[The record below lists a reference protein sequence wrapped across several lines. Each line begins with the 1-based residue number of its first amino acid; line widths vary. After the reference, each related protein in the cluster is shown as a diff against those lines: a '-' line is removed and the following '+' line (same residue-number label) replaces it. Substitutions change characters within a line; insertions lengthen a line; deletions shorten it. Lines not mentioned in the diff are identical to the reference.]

1 VWSTCVGL
9 IDTGTRKLRLVELS
23 RRGRFIAV
31 SSRALAIALSLA
43 WIAVAPPA
51 QISLK
56 AAMLLLAGYS
66 LYALLSLL
74 RDQLAPPVRGGR
86 VVADVIDAGWLAGIS
101 ATTGGTASPLWLLF
115 YPHVVAVAVRTRWVY
130 SLAIA
135 TLDALLLYAVGRTG
149 PPEPLASVQP
159 LALVWCAFVGGSIS
173 SHLLEM
179 RTALGRANRELKDSN
194 AQLRETLSANEGI
207 RSEQEKA
214 LTRLRESEEGYRRL
228 LERIQDGVLIVQ
240 EGGRVAYSNL
250 VFASMIGEIPS
261 ALVGTDLRDLV
272 PSEDRGELS
281 DRYHTW
287 QSTQAFTGAFETRI
301 LTRRGGRLLV
311 SVRAGAAEFE
321 GRPCII
327 TTVRD
332 ITRERQIEEE
342 LRDHAERLAAIDEI
356 ANAVNQSLSVDDTF
370 RLAAHEARRLL
381 RFDRLTAALL
391 DETGQAVEVIAV
403 GPARGGRSR
412 LPRADVEWAFKRP
425 TLWSEGEG
433 DPPAELVRRLLG
445 HPGVLCA
452 AALPLHSRGRLIGV
466 LSFGRDRP
474 DPFTSWDLTVVEP
487 VVRHI
492 AIALDNARL
501 FEAVKHRGS
510 ELESLLEL
518 SRGISGRL
526 DLGELLPMVTRSVNR
541 LMGTQHCML
550 LLREGDE
557 LRLGAQEGL
566 EPETVAAIGTV
577 RIGESLSGWAIAEG
591 RPLAVYEM
599 KDDPRLRFREV
610 VERYGYR
617 SFFCVPL
624 RRGEETMG
632 TLEVITKVPR
642 RFTPAEQDLMTLLG
656 DQAAVAI
663 ENARLYEEARGNL
676 AQVQA
681 ANRQLEQLDLLRQQ
695 YLRNVS
701 HEFRTP
707 LTVIKGYTE
716 HLSQSGPPDEA
727 AFREILRILGESS
740 DRLMDLV
747 DTLLEVSRVE
757 QSSARESLRIRPL
770 DLRELVMGSIADL
783 QAAAGRKQVILS
795 VDLPGPLALEGDLG
809 LLQQV
814 VRKLVDNAVKYNR
827 AGGRVEIRGR
837 VEEKDILLEV
847 EDLGIGIAPEHL
859 PRIFEKFYTV
869 DGGLDRRAGGA
880 GVGLYLVREILRL
893 HGGRVDVESRPG
905 QGSLFSVRLPRE
917 SPTRRTAIA

>member
-1 VWSTCVGL
+1 
-9 IDTGTRKLRLVELS
+9 
-23 RRGRFIAV
+23 
-31 SSRALAIALSLA
+31 
-43 WIAVAPPA
+43 
-51 QISLK
+51 
-56 AAMLLLAGYS
+56 
-66 LYALLSLL
+66 
-74 RDQLAPPVRGGR
+74 
-86 VVADVIDAGWLAGIS
+86 
-101 ATTGGTASPLWLLF
+101 
-115 YPHVVAVAVRTRWVY
+115 
-130 SLAIA
+130 
-135 TLDALLLYAVGRTG
+135 
-149 PPEPLASVQP
+149 VQP

-173 SHLLEM
+173 SYLLEM
-179 RTALGRANRELKDSN
+179 RLALSRSNRELEDTN
-194 AQLRETLSANEGI
+194 VQLRETLAANEGI
-207 RSEQEKA
+207 RAQQDTA

-228 LERIQDGVLIVQ
+228 LERIQDGVLVVQ
-240 EGGRVAYSNL
+240 KGGRVAYSNL
-250 VFASMIGEIPS
+250 VFASMIGEIPA

-272 PSEDRGELS
+272 PPEDRPDLS
-281 DRYHTW
+281 ERYHTW
-287 QSTQAFTGAFETRI
+287 QSTHAFTGAFETRI

-356 ANAVNQSLSVDDTF
+356 ANSVNQSLSIDDTF

-381 RFDRLTAALL
+381 RFERLTAALL
-391 DETGQAVEVIAV
+391 DETGQEVEVIAI
-403 GPARGGRSR
+403 GPVRGGRTR
-412 LPRADVEWAFKRP
+412 LPRADVEWSFKRP
-425 TLWSEGEG
+425 TLWSDGSEGEPTA
-433 DPPAELVRRLLG
+433 DLVRRLLG
-445 HPGVLCA
+445 HPGVMCA

-466 LSFGRDRP
+466 LTFGRDRV

-501 FEAVKHRGS
+501 FEAVKQRGS

-541 LMGTQHCML
+541 LMDTHHCML
-550 LLREGDE
+550 LLRDGDE

-566 EPETVAAIGTV
+566 EPETVAAIGTL

-591 RPLAVYEM
+591 RPLAVHEM
-599 KDDPRLRFREV
+599 KDDPRLRFRDV
-610 VERYGYR
+610 VERFGYR

-624 RRGEETMG
+624 RRGDETLG
-632 TLEVITKVPR
+632 TLEVITKTPR
-642 RFTPAEQDLMTLLG
+642 RFRPAEQDLMTLLA

-663 ENARLYEEARGNL
+663 ENARLFEEARGNL
-676 AQVQA
+676 SQVQA
-681 ANRQLEQLDLLRQQ
+681 TNRQLEELDLLRQQ

-716 HLSQSGPPDEA
+716 HLVQSGLPEERS
-727 AFREILRILGESS
+727 FREILRILGESS
-740 DRLMDLV
+740 DRLIELV

-757 QSSARESLRIRPL
+757 QSKAQESLRIQPL
-770 DLRELVMGSIADL
+770 DLRDLVSGSIADL
-783 QAAAGRKQVILS
+783 QAAAGRKQVIVS
-795 VDLPGPLALEGDLG
+795 VDLPDPLALEGDLG

-814 VRKLVDNAVKYNR
+814 VRKLVDNAVKYSR
-827 AGGRVEIRGR
+827 TGGRVEVRGHA
-837 VEEKDILLEV
+837 EEKHIVLQV

-859 PRIFEKFYTV
+859 PRIFEKFYTA

-880 GVGLYLVREILRL
+880 GVGLYLVREVVRL
-893 HGGRVDVESRPG
+893 HGGTVEAESRPG

-917 SPTRRTAIA
+917 SPTRRSAIA

>member
-1 VWSTCVGL
+1 M
-9 IDTGTRKLRLVELS
+9 DTGPKKLRLAELS
-23 RRGRFIAV
+23 RRGRFIAA

-51 QISLK
+51 QISRPWPQFLV
-56 AAMLLLAGYS
+56 AIYS
-66 LYALLSLL
+66 FYTILSLL
-74 RDQLAPPVRGGR
+74 RDQMSPPGRTSR
-86 VVADVIDAGWLAGIS
+86 VVTDVVDAAWLAAIS
-101 ATTGGTASPLWLLF
+101 AMTGGTASPLWLLF
-115 YPHVVAVAVRTRWVY
+115 YPHVVAVAVRTNWVY
-130 SLAIA
+130 SLALA
-135 TLDALLLYAVGRTG
+135 TLDAILLYAVGRTG
-149 PPEPLASVQP
+149 PPEPLSSVQP

-173 SHLLEM
+173 SYLFEM
-179 RTALGRANRELKDSN
+179 RAALARSNRELEETN
-194 AQLRETLSANEGI
+194 VQLRESLAANERI
-207 RSEQEKA
+207 RAEQETA

-250 VFASMIGEIPS
+250 VFASMIGEIPA

-272 PSEDRGELS
+272 PPEDRAELS

-287 QSTQAFTGAFETRI
+287 QSTHAFTGAFETRI

-342 LRDHAERLAAIDEI
+342 LRDQAERLAAIDEI
-356 ANAVNQSLSVDDTF
+356 ANSVNQSLSIDDTF

-391 DETGQAVEVIAV
+391 DETGQEVEVVAV

-425 TLWSEGEG
+425 TLWSEGADEE
-433 DPPAELVRRLLG
+433 PAADLVRRLLG
-445 HPGVLCA
+445 HPGVMCA
-452 AALPLHSRGRLIGV
+452 AVLPLHSRGRLIGV
-466 LSFGRDRP
+466 LNFGRDRA
-474 DPFTSWDLTVVEP
+474 DAFSSWDLTVVEP

-518 SRGISGRL
+518 SRGISARL
-526 DLGELLPMVTRSVNR
+526 DLAELLPMVTRSVNR
-541 LMGTQHCML
+541 LMDTHHCMV
-550 LLREGDE
+550 LLRNGDE

-566 EPETVAAIGTV
+566 EPETVAAIGAL

-599 KDDPRLRFREV
+599 KDDPRLRFRDV
-610 VERYGYR
+610 VERFGYR

-624 RRGEETMG
+624 RRGEETLG
-632 TLEVITKVPR
+632 TLEVITKTPR
-642 RFTPAEQDLMTLLG
+642 RWSPAEQDLMTLLA

-676 AQVQA
+676 SQVQA
-681 ANRQLEQLDLLRQQ
+681 SNRQLEDLDRLRQQ

-707 LTVIKGYTE
+707 LTVIKGYTD
-716 HLSQSGPPDEA
+716 HLMQSGVPDDR

-740 DRLMDLV
+740 DRLIELV

-757 QSSARESLRIRPL
+757 QSSAQETLRIQPL
-770 DLRELVMGSIADL
+770 DLRDVVMGSIGDF

-795 VDLPGPLALEGDLG
+795 VDLPDALALEGDLG

-814 VRKLVDNAVKYNR
+814 VRKLVDNAVKYSR
-827 AGGRVEIRGR
+827 GGGRVEIRGHAEDKHI
-837 VEEKDILLEV
+837 VLHV
-847 EDLGIGIAPEHL
+847 EDVGIGIAPEHL

-880 GVGLYLVREILRL
+880 GVGLYLVREVVRL
-893 HGGRVDVESRPG
+893 HGGTVDAQSRPG
-905 QGSLFSVRLPRE
+905 QGSRFSVRLPRE
-917 SPTRRTAIA
+917 SPTRRSAIA

>member
-1 VWSTCVGL
+1 M
-9 IDTGTRKLRLVELS
+9 DTGAKKLRLAELS
-23 RRGRFIAV
+23 RRGRFIAAA
-31 SSRALAIALSLA
+31 SRALAIALSLA
-43 WIAVAPPA
+43 WIAIAPPA
-51 QISLK
+51 QI
-56 AAMLLLAGYS
+56 AHPWPQFLLAIYS
-66 LYALLSLL
+66 LYTILSLL
-74 RDQLAPPVRGGR
+74 RDQMAPPGR
-86 VVADVIDAGWLAGIS
+86 TSRVLTDVVDAVWLAAIS
-101 ATTGGTASPLWLLF
+101 AMTGGTASPLWLLF
-115 YPHVVAVAVRTRWVY
+115 YPHVVAVAVRTNWVY
-130 SLAIA
+130 SLTLATFDAI
-135 TLDALLLYAVGRTG
+135 LLYAVGRTG
-149 PPEPLASVQP
+149 PPEPLSSVQP

-173 SHLLEM
+173 SYLFEM
-179 RTALGRANRELKDSN
+179 RAALAHSNRELEETN
-194 AQLRETLSANEGI
+194 VQLRESLAANEGI
-207 RSEQEKA
+207 RAEQDAA
-214 LTRLRESEEGYRRL
+214 LARLRESEEGYRRL

-250 VFASMIGEIPS
+250 VFASMIGEIPA
-261 ALVGTDLRDLV
+261 ALVGTELRDLV
-272 PSEDRGELS
+272 PPEDRPELS

-356 ANAVNQSLSVDDTF
+356 ANSVNQSLSIDDTF

-391 DETGQAVEVIAV
+391 DETGQEVEVIAI

-425 TLWSEGEG
+425 TLWSEGAEG
-433 DPPAELVRRLLG
+433 EPTADLVRRLLG
-445 HPGVLCA
+445 HPGVMCA
-452 AALPLHSRGRLIGV
+452 AVLPLHSRGRLIGM
-466 LSFGRDRP
+466 LSFGRDHP
-474 DPFTSWDLTVVEP
+474 DAFSSWDLTVVEP

-518 SRGISGRL
+518 SRGISARL
-526 DLGELLPMVTRSVNR
+526 DLAELLPMVTRSVNR
-541 LMGTQHCML
+541 LMDTHHCMV
-550 LLREGDE
+550 LLRNGDE

-566 EPETVAAIGTV
+566 EPETVAAIGNL

-599 KDDPRLRFREV
+599 KDDPRLRFRDV
-610 VERYGYR
+610 VERFGYR

-624 RRGEETMG
+624 RRGEETLG
-632 TLEVITKVPR
+632 TLEVITKTPR
-642 RFTPAEQDLMTLLG
+642 RFRPAEQDLLTLLA

-676 AQVQA
+676 SQVQA
-681 ANRQLEQLDLLRQQ
+681 TNRQLEELDRLRQQ

-707 LTVIKGYTE
+707 LTVIKGYTD
-716 HLSQSGPPDEA
+716 HLMQSGAPDERS
-727 AFREILRILGESS
+727 FREILRILGESS
-740 DRLMDLV
+740 DRLIELV

-757 QSSARESLRIRPL
+757 QSSAQDTLRIQPL
-770 DLRELVMGSIADL
+770 DLRDLITGSIADF
-783 QAAAGRKQVILS
+783 QVAAGRRQIILS
-795 VDLPGPLALEGDLG
+795 VDLPDPLALEGDLG

-814 VRKLVDNAVKYNR
+814 VRKLVDNAVKYSR
-827 AGGRVEIRGR
+827 AGGHVEVRGHA
-837 VEEKDILLEV
+837 EEKHIVLHV
-847 EDLGIGIAPEHL
+847 EDVGIGIPPEHL

-880 GVGLYLVREILRL
+880 GVGLYLVREVVRL
-893 HGGRVDVESRPG
+893 HGGTVEAQSRPG
-905 QGSLFSVRLPRE
+905 QGSRFSVRLPRE
-917 SPTRRTAIA
+917 SPTRRSAIA